1 MSFSQKIKEEIV
13 LNDFTVEEEKAILS
27 SMIKIIGT
35 LSINSNG
42 LSLLLR
48 TENAKIASKLHKML
62 KELYDPVIEFKVSR
76 KMKLKKNNVYYLQ
89 VSKAKEILDDLN
101 LYDTIVSNEVPSVE
115 FRNDESVR
123 AYLVGVFLSTGSVND
138 PSTSNYHLEMRV
150 TSYEYATFICAL
162 MNQYELSAKIIQR
175 RNQYVVY
182 LKSAEKIGD
191 FIRALGAGE
200 SAMEFEIT
208 RIDRSMYNTVNRVN
222 NCDIANEVKII
233 KAAQSQMEDIAVI
246 FEKVGLELLDPKTQ
260 IVAKLRIDHPEASLN
275 ELIEAYEEETGQ
287 TISKASLHRRFAKI
301 KTEADKIRKLENND

>member
-13 LNDFTVEEEKAILS
+13 LNDFTQEEEKAILS

-42 LSLLLR
+42 LSLTLR

-62 KELYDPVIEFKVSR
+62 KELYNPVIEFKVSR
-76 KMKLKKNNVYYLQ
+76 KMKLKKNNIYYLN
-89 VSKAKEILDDLN
+89 VTKAREILDDLN

-150 TSYEYATFICAL
+150 NSYEYATFICAL
-162 MNQYELSAKIIQR
+162 MNQYELSAKVIRR

-222 NCDIANEVKII
+222 NCDIANEVKVI
-233 KAAQSQMEDIAVI
+233 KAAQSQMADIAVI
-246 FEKVGLELLDPKTQ
+246 FEKVGIETLDEKTQ
-260 IVAKLRIDHPEASLN
+260 IVAKLRIDHPEAALS
-275 ELIEAYEEETGQ
+275 ELIEEYEKETGQ
-287 TISKASLHRRFAKI
+287 SISKASLHRRFSKI
-301 KTEADKIRKLENND
+301 KEEADKLRKLDKND